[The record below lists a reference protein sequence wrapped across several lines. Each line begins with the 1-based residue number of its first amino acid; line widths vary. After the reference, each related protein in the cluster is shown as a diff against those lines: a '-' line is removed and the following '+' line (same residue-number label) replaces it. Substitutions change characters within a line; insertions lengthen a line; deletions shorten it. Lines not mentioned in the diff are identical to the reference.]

1 LYVRKS
7 QYEYKEYYYIRSS
20 CSSNGNPVLAL
31 SVQFFFDSKRPFTSA
46 NMSTKF
52 NNVLFLGVARL
63 PGQAIILAS
72 YSYNAET
79 DLGVVR
85 QVLEQPNTRLQPGNH
100 YAFTVEQL
108 AWHLISGTADIVAA
122 WCTSTHGFDGV
133 ILDDSGFIYIMI
145 VAASYPQRCA
155 HMGLEE
161 LQRTV
166 RSIESFLL
174 LSAVV

>member
-1 LYVRKS
+1 M
-7 QYEYKEYYYIRSS
+7 
-20 CSSNGNPVLAL
+20 A
-31 SVQFFFDSKRPFTSA
+31 
-46 NMSTKF
+46 TKF

-108 AWHLISGTADIVAA
+108 AWHLISGIVNIVAHRKQVL
-122 WCTSTHGFDGV
+122 SFDGV
-133 ILDDSGFIYIMI
+133 ITDDSGFIYIMI

-166 RSIESFLL
+166 RGIETLVL
-174 LSAVV
+174 LSAVR

>member
-1 LYVRKS
+1 MAS
-7 QYEYKEYYYIRSS
+7 
-20 CSSNGNPVLAL
+20 
-31 SVQFFFDSKRPFTSA
+31 
-46 NMSTKF
+46 KF

-108 AWHLISGTADIVAA
+108 AWHLISGIVNIVAHRNTGA
-122 WCTSTHGFDGV
+122 HGFDGV
-133 ILDDSGFIYIMI
+133 ITDDSGFIYIII

-166 RSIESFLL
+166 RYTRTFSL
-174 LSAVV
+174 LSAVI